1 MPSVQQAAVSSSD
14 ERLVLAV
21 DLGTSGCKCALVA
34 LDGSVQ
40 AWAFRPVPLHLVGE
54 YGVEQD
60 AEDWWQAFLG
70 AAQELLATDARL
82 RSRVMAVCCS
92 ALHECTVPVDEHGN
106 TLARAMLWLDMRGS
120 DAIRRRARNK
130 WLNIQGYGPLKLVRW
145 LRLTGGAP
153 SLSGKD
159 QAGHIAWLRDHDRT
173 LFDRTH
179 KFLGPLDFMNLRL
192 TGRFCATYDSALTTW
207 ATDNRDLSRIR
218 YDEGL
223 LRVLEVDSARLPEL
237 LPSTDVIGPLMP
249 DVAALLGLSPST
261 RVVAGAVDNSAAAIG
276 AGTVRDREL
285 HLYLGTSSWIAAHV
299 PEKHTN
305 LGAFIA
311 SVPCARKDRYL
322 AMAVQSAACSNLTML
337 RDRILFHADELTPDE
352 SRPDVYPLLDHIA
365 DRVPAG
371 ARGLIYLPWLQG
383 ERTPV
388 DDRHLRA
395 GLFNLSLE
403 HTREDMIRAFLEGVA
418 LNTRWMLEPMLAFVG
433 CDKGAPMTV
442 VGGGGQSNV
451 WCQIMA
457 DVTGMVIEQP
467 VAPIQANAL
476 GAAFIAGIGLGKLS
490 FNDVPDLC
498 RRKWRFEPREAM
510 RQLYDDRFG
519 TFKELHRR
527 LAPLYRRIN
536 HSQSTPR

>member
-1 MPSVQQAAVSSSD
+1 MASVLQAAVSSGD
-14 ERLVLAV
+14 DRLVLAV

-34 LDGSVQ
+34 LDGSVL
-40 AWAFRPVPLHLVGE
+40 AWSFRPVPLHLVGE
-54 YGVEQD
+54 FGVEQD

-70 AAQELLATDARL
+70 AAQELLAVDAQR
-82 RSRVMAVCCS
+82 RKQIKAICCS

-106 TLARAMLWLDMRGS
+106 ALARAMLWLDMRGADS
-120 DAIRRRARNK
+120 IRRRARSK
-130 WLNIQGYGPLKLVRW
+130 WLNIQGYGPLKLARW

-159 QAGHIAWLRDHDRT
+159 QAGHIAWLRDCDRP

-207 ATDNRDLSRIR
+207 ATDNRDLSHVR
-218 YDEGL
+218 YDERL
-223 LRVLEVDSARLPEL
+223 LRLLEVDSERLPAL
-237 LPSTDVIGPLMP
+237 VPSTDVIGELLPA
-249 DVAALLGLSPST
+249 VAETLGLSPAT
-261 RVVAGAVDNSAAAIG
+261 PVVAGAVDNSAAAIG

-285 HLYLGTSSWIAAHV
+285 HLYLGTSSWIGTHIT
-299 PEKHTN
+299 EKRTN
-305 LGAFIA
+305 LSAFIA
-311 SVPCARKDRYL
+311 SVPCAQKDRYL

-337 RDRILFHADELTPDE
+337 RDRILFHPDELTPDE
-352 SRPDVYPLLDHIA
+352 SRPDVYPLLDNIA
-365 DRVPAG
+365 DRVPPG

-403 HTREDMIRAFLEGVA
+403 HTREDMIRALLEGVA
-418 LNTRWMLEPMLAFVG
+418 LNTRWMLEPMLAFAG
-433 CDKGAPMTV
+433 CEKGASMTV

-467 VAPIQANAL
+467 MAPIQANAL
-476 GAAFIAGIGLGKLS
+476 GAAFIAGIGLGELS
-490 FNDVPDLC
+490 FEDVPVLC
-498 RRKWRFEPREAM
+498 RHKFRFEPRPAM
-510 RQLYDDRFG
+510 RQLYDERFG

-527 LAPLYRRIN
+527 LAPLYRDIN
-536 HSQSTPR
+536 QHRGLPR

>member
-1 MPSVQQAAVSSSD
+1 MPSAPQAAVSSSD
-14 ERLVLAV
+14 DRLVLAV
-21 DLGTSGCKCALVA
+21 DLGTSGCKCALVS
-34 LDGSVQ
+34 LDGHVL
-40 AWAFRPVPLHLVGE
+40 AWSFRPVPLHLVGE

-60 AEDWWQAFLG
+60 AEDWWQAFLA
-70 AAQELLATDARL
+70 AAQELLAADTHR
-82 RSRVMAVCCS
+82 RKRIMAICCS
-92 ALHECTVPVDEHGN
+92 ALHECTVPVDAQGN
-106 TLARAMLWLDMRGS
+106 ALARAMLWLDMRGA
-120 DAIRRRARNK
+120 DAIRRRARNR
-130 WLNIQGYGPLKLVRW
+130 WLNIQGYGPLKLARW

-159 QAGHIAWLRDHDRT
+159 QAGHIAWLRDHQRP
-173 LFDRTH
+173 LFERTH

-207 ATDNRDLSRIR
+207 ATDNRNLSRVR
-218 YDEGL
+218 YDERL
-223 LRVLEVDSARLPEL
+223 LRLLEVDTQRLPEL
-237 LPSTDVIGPLMP
+237 LPSTEVIGQLVPA
-249 DVAALLGLSPST
+249 VAQRLGLSPST

-285 HLYLGTSSWIAAHV
+285 HLYLGTSSWIGAHI
-299 PEKHTN
+299 PEKRTN
-305 LGAFIA
+305 LAAFIA
-311 SVPCARKDRYL
+311 SVPCAQKDRYL

-337 RDRILFHADELTPDE
+337 RDRILFHPDELTPDE
-352 SRPDVYPLLDHIA
+352 SRPDVYPLLDNIA

-371 ARGLIYLPWLQG
+371 ARGLVYMPWLQG

-433 CDKGAPMTV
+433 CERGAPMTI

-476 GAAFIAGIGLGKLS
+476 GAAFIAGIGLGEMS
-490 FNDVPDLC
+490 FEDVPALC
-498 RRKWRFEPREAM
+498 RHSSRFEPRPAM
-510 RQLYDDRFG
+510 RQLYDERFG

-527 LAPLYRRIN
+527 LAPLYRDIN
-536 HSQSTPR
+536 QHRGLPR